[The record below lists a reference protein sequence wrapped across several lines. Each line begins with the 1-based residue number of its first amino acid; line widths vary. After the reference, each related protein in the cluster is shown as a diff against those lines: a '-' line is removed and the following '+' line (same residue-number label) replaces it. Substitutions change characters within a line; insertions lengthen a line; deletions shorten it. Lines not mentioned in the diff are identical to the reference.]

1 MPYKTSQKKKDS
13 IVRQKYRDVFENVKE
28 YLIVKRVKIPLTT
41 EVTSIEDAEMPMSA
55 YEIVM
60 ICIAA
65 IGLLL
70 KMISVL
76 TDRNQKP

>member
-1 MPYKTSQKKKDS
+1 
-13 IVRQKYRDVFENVKE
+13 
-28 YLIVKRVKIPLTT
+28 
-41 EVTSIEDAEMPMSA
+41 MSA

-70 KMISVL
+70 KMISVII
-76 TDRNQKP
+76 DHNHKP

>member
-1 MPYKTSQKKKDS
+1 
-13 IVRQKYRDVFENVKE
+13 
-28 YLIVKRVKIPLTT
+28 
-41 EVTSIEDAEMPMSA
+41 MSE

-76 TDRNQKP
+76 TDRNHKP

>member
-1 MPYKTSQKKKDS
+1 
-13 IVRQKYRDVFENVKE
+13 
-28 YLIVKRVKIPLTT
+28 
-41 EVTSIEDAEMPMSA
+41 MSA

-70 KMISVL
+70 KMISVIM
-76 TDRNQKP
+76 DHNHKP